1 MKNVLFCFRF
11 HRKGFWKS
19 LASKMT
25 KGETLFNETYL
36 EEVKLSR
43 FHYWNREG
51 IISCFELPSSLN
63 IW

>member
-11 HRKGFWKS
+11 HRKGFRKS

-43 FHYWNREG
+43 FHY
-51 IISCFELPSSLN
+51 
-63 IW
+63 